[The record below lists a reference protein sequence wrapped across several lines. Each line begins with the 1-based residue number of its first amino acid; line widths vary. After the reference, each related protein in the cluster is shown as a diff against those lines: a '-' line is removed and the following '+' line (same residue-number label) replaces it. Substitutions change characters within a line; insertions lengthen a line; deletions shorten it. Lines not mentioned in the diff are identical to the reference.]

1 MGAGVDDD
9 RWDENIINIHL
20 GLNGTVNK
28 SIGVTPSQALMVYR
42 VVTQGQLEPED
53 RETADVT
60 AVRARMAEG
69 TAEYQ
74 AEQKR
79 RFDRRRC
86 RAQPYVVEDLVMI
99 RIGSQPATGTSRK
112 LLPKWR
118 GPFKVVE
125 VLGHDRYKVA
135 DIPGTT
141 RSQLRYSGVA
151 AAEHMKPWIHYE

>member
-1 MGAGVDDD
+1 
-9 RWDENIINIHL
+9 
-20 GLNGTVNK
+20 
-28 SIGVTPSQALMVYR
+28 
-42 VVTQGQLEPED
+42 
-53 RETADVT
+53 
-60 AVRARMAEG
+60 
-69 TAEYQ
+69 
-74 AEQKR
+74 
-79 RFDRRRC
+79 
-86 RAQPYVVEDLVMI
+86 VEDLVMI